1 MRVGEENEE
10 LAPGC
15 YGVRLYPSRAQRAW
29 GGPREGSRAS
39 AGVGSVTDERT
50 DEQKVMEK
58 NKGHAHQLE
67 LRTFSPQFGEREGV
81 GGRENLQCGVGETE
95 ALFLKILFIIIFFF
109 F

>member
-1 MRVGEENEE
+1 MRRMRNWHRVATGSDSILPERREPGA
-10 LAPGC
+10 APGK
-15 YGVRLYPSRAQRAW
+15 
-29 GGPREGSRAS
+29 GPEPLQA
-39 AGVGSVTDERT
+39 VGSVTDERT